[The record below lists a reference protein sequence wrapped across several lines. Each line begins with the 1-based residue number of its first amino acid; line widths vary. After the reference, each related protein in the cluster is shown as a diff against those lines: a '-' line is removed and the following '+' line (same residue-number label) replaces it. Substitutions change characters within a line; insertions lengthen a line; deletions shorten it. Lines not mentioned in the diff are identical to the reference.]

1 MKSRTL
7 LIASFIVTV
16 LLTGAIF
23 YPGALTEPY
32 GPDEYDQMTYS
43 VVHESTEAFN
53 KTVREKS
60 LNTEAAIPVEELSE
74 NQQRAFQE
82 AKDQPQEPQ
91 EFGDNTPGR
100 QYLEIRTCDPALI
113 LCDEYREL
121 PNPSNSG
128 SEHTLIEDSDGE
140 QYLVEARSFNTAG
153 ASWNGVSRTIEQ
165 GARLLIL
172 SPYVLFLSYRTW
184 TSTPPAPT
192 RTSVGYGATLLTIVL
207 GYPYLLMFTD
217 ISFSSRHIPAL
228 LAITWCVILIEV
240 WRGRTGTQAKS
251 G

>member
-7 LIASFIVTV
+7 LITSFIVTV

-32 GPDEYDQMTYS
+32 GPDEHDAMRYS
-43 VVHESTEAFN
+43 VAHESTEAFN

-60 LNTEAAIPVEELSE
+60 LNTEAAIPVEELSKS
-74 NQQRAFQE
+74 QQRAFQE
-82 AKDQPQEPQ
+82 AKDQPQESE
-91 EFGDNTPGR
+91 EFGDHPSGR
-100 QYLEIRTCDPALI
+100 QYLEIRTCDPVLI

-153 ASWNGVSRTIEQ
+153 ANWHGASRTIEQ
-165 GARLLIL
+165 GARLVIL
-172 SPYVLFLSYRTW
+172 SPYALFLAFRAWSFSPYN
-184 TSTPPAPT
+184 PT
-192 RTSVGYGATLLTIVL
+192 RTSVGYGAILLATVL
-207 GYPYLLMFTD
+207 GYPYLLMFTE
-217 ISFSSRHIPAL
+217 ITYRPWHIPAL
-228 LAITWCVILIEV
+228 LVITWGMILIEV
-240 WRGRTGTQAKS
+240 CLSRVKLRPQ
-251 G
+251 